1 VPLSATRYRRRG
13 GRDVSSATPLLA
25 VEDLHVHYS
34 VRRARRWGPRGTV
47 RAVDG
52 VSFAVAPGRT
62 LGLVGESGCGKSSA
76 ARAIIGLTEPTSGRI
91 MLDERDLAK
100 LSRHERK
107 ATRRH
112 IQMVFQDPSS
122 SLDPRMSVEEAL
134 AEPLQIAGMSRSDIK
149 TRLYALLELVSLSPQ
164 YLTRYPHEFSGGQK
178 QRIGIARA
186 LALEPKLLI
195 CDEPVSALDVSVQA
209 QIINLFKDIQAE
221 RGISYLFVAHDLGV
235 VRQVSHDIAVMYL
248 GRIVEIGAKQE
259 VYGTPRHPYTR
270 ALLAAAP
277 RVRRLA
283 TKRLDIALLGADLP
297 NPADPPS
304 GCRFRTRCPHARE
317 RCAVEEPLL
326 RDLGDG
332 RLTACH
338 FAESIQIEPSAPGV
352 GMLEQLRQ

>member
-1 VPLSATRYRRRG
+1 MTA
-13 GRDVSSATPLLA
+13 AHPLLA
-25 VEDLHVHYS
+25 VEDLHVHYA
-34 VRRARRWGPRGTV
+34 VRGARRWGPRGKV

-52 VSFAVAPGRT
+52 VSFAVARGRT
-62 LGLVGESGCGKSSA
+62 LGLVGESGCGKSSG
-76 ARAIIGLTEPTSGRI
+76 ARAIIGLVPPTGGRI
-91 MLDERDLAK
+91 MLDGRDLAK
-100 LSRHERK
+100 LSRGERK
-107 ATRRH
+107 ATRRD

-122 SLDPRMSVEEAL
+122 SLNPRMSVEAIL
-134 AEPLQIAGMSRSDIK
+134 AEPLQIAGMSRSDIQ
-149 TRLYALLELVSLSPQ
+149 TRLHALLELVSLSPHH
-164 YLTRYPHEFSGGQK
+164 LTRYPHEFSGGQK

-209 QIINLFKDIQAE
+209 QIINLLKDIQVE

-259 VYGTPRHPYTR
+259 VYGAPRHPYTR

-277 RVRRLA
+277 RVRRSTVRRQDL
-283 TKRLDIALLGADLP
+283 ALLGADLP

-317 RCAVEEPLL
+317 RCAMEEPLL
-326 RDLGDG
+326 RDMGDG

-338 FAESIQIEPSAPGV
+338 FAESIPVEPATPG
-352 GMLEQLRQ
+352 GSMLEQLRV

>member
-1 VPLSATRYRRRG
+1 MS
-13 GRDVSSATPLLA
+13 SSAPLLA

-52 VSFAVAPGRT
+52 VSFAVAPART

-76 ARAIIGLTEPTSGRI
+76 ARAIIGLIEPTSGRI
-91 MLDERDLAK
+91 MLDGRDLAK
-100 LSRHERK
+100 LSRQERK

-122 SLDPRMSVEEAL
+122 SLNPRMSVEAVL
-134 AEPLQIAGMSRSDIK
+134 TEPLQIAGMSRNDIK
-149 TRLYALLELVSLSPQ
+149 TRLHALLELVSLSPQ
-164 YLTRYPHEFSGGQK
+164 HLTRYPHEFSGGQK

-209 QIINLFKDIQAE
+209 QIINLLKDIQAE

-259 VYGTPRHPYTR
+259 VYETPRHPYTR

-277 RVRRLA
+277 RVRQLA
-283 TKRLDIALLGADLP
+283 VKRQNIALLGTDLP
-297 NPADPPS
+297 DPADPPS

-317 RCAVEEPLL
+317 RCAAEEPLL

-338 FAESIQIEPSAPGV
+338 FAGTIQVEPTAPGV
-352 GMLEQLRQ
+352 GMLEQPQL